1 MMVARRIARNFPGA
15 CRGADVA
22 MVSDLP
28 PSAGLS
34 SSAALTT
41 GIFLALS
48 ETNQLP
54 ARDEYWHNI
63 GNKVDLA
70 GYLGALQTG
79 QSFGTFEGDPGTSLF
94 GGGEDHTAILCSE
107 SNHISQYAYCPVGFE
122 RMVRVPPG
130 HVFAI
135 GASGVVAE
143 ATVAAQQQRSA
154 PRRLADALAELWRR
168 ETGRDDPHLADA
180 LCSTPDAGEQL
191 TRLVE
196 TADVAASDRV
206 AMVARLEHFM
216 IESGEIIPEAG
227 DALSGGDLRA
237 FGRLVDR
244 SQHLTERLLGDQ
256 TPETLSLVAS
266 ARRLGAVAASTFGAG
281 FGGSVWALLETSHA
295 EDILTA
301 WADGYRAE
309 FAQRSQLSK
318 FFLTGAGPAA
328 FRVC

>member
-1 MMVARRIARNFPGA
+1 MAL
-15 CRGADVA
+15 
-22 MVSDLP
+22 VSDLP

-34 SSAALTT
+34 SSAALTAAA
-41 GIFLALS
+41 FLVLS

-70 GYLGALQTG
+70 GYLGAIQSG
-79 QSFGTFEGDPGTSLF
+79 QSFGTLEGDPDSGLF

-107 SNHISQYAYCPVGFE
+107 SNHISQYAFCPVEFE
-122 RMVRVPPG
+122 RMLHVPPG
-130 HVFAI
+130 YVFAI
-135 GASGVVAE
+135 GASGVIPQG
-143 ATVAAQQQRSA
+143 TDAAQQQRHT
-154 PRRLADALAELWRR
+154 PRRLADALANLWRR
-168 ETGRDDPHLADA
+168 ETGRNDAKLADA
-180 LCSTPDAGEQL
+180 LSSTPDAAEQL
-191 TRLVE
+191 KRLVE
-196 TADVAASDRV
+196 TADVDAADRV

-227 DALSGGDLRA
+227 DALAGGDLRA

-244 SQHLTERLLGDQ
+244 SQHLTERLLANQ

-266 ARRLGAVAASTFGAG
+266 ARKLGAVAASTFGAG
-281 FGGSVWALLETSHA
+281 FGGSVWALLETA
-295 EDILTA
+295 RADDILTA

-309 FAQRSQLSK
+309 FAQHSELSK